1 LAQAHLKESED
12 DLEDA
17 LDLLDEAQRF
27 YVRTPSPNLRPV
39 EAIKAGIYLKQ
50 GKLLK
55 AQEWAHK
62 SRLSLLDASDY
73 LHEFERLT
81 LARIAL
87 AEYHSV
93 HNEQL
98 CLDALGLLE
107 RQLMLAES
115 QNRLRSR
122 IEILSL
128 QALAFHAKGEAA
140 KALASLEQALTLAE
154 PEGYLRIFA
163 AEGKPMIEMLS
174 TLNEKD
180 LNPYAKRILVLL
192 EPPHNGPS
200 SPVIPQPLIEP
211 LSDRELDVLRL
222 VAQGLSNQEIAQ
234 KLFVALSTVKGH
246 NLRIFAKLQVRSRT
260 EAVARARELGLL

>member
-1 LAQAHLKESED
+1 M
-12 DLEDA
+12 
-17 LDLLDEAQRF
+17 
-27 YVRTPSPNLRPV
+27 
-39 EAIKAGIYLKQ
+39 KARIYLKQ

-62 SRLSLLDASDY
+62 SRLSLRDAPDY

-81 LARIAL
+81 LARIAF
-87 AEYHSV
+87 AEYQYD

-107 RQLMLAES
+107 RQLKLAEE

-122 IEILSL
+122 IEILIV
-128 QALAFHAKGEAA
+128 QALAFHAKGEVAN
-140 KALASLEQALTLAE
+140 ALASLEHALTLAE

-163 AEGKPMIEMLS
+163 AEGKPMVEMLS
-174 TLNEKD
+174 ELYDKR
-180 LNPYAKRILVLL
+180 LNPYTKRISAWL
-192 EPPHNGPS
+192 EPPHHGPS
-200 SPVIPQPLIEP
+200 SPVISQPLIEP
-211 LSDRELDVLRL
+211 LSERELEVLRL
-222 VAQGLSNQEIAQ
+222 IAQGFSNQEITE

-246 NLRIFAKLQVRSRT
+246 NLRIFAKLQVKSRT